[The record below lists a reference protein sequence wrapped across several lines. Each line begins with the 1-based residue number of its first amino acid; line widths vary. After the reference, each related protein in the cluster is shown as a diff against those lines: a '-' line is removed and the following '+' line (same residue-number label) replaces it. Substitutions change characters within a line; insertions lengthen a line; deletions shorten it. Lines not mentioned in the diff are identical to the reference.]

1 MEMKSLQIVKLSMIE
16 QYAVINII
24 FYRNIRI
31 NKDGIIEIIKIYDIY
46 KN

>member
-24 FYRNIRI
+24 FYRNFRI